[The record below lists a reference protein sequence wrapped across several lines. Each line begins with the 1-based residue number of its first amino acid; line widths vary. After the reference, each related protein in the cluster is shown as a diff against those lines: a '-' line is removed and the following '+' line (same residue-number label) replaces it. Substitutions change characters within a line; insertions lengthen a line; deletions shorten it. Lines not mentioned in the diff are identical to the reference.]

1 MRGIDA
7 TRIVERETCLKI
19 YEVGGAVRDS
29 LLGRPVAD
37 RDWVVTGATAE
48 DMLALGYRQVGR
60 DFPVFL
66 HPQTHEEYALARL
79 ERKQSAGYRGFSFDT
94 SRAVTL
100 EQDLARRDVTIN
112 AMARDSAG
120 HLIDPYGGQAD
131 LAAGILRHITP
142 AFAEDPLRVLRVAR
156 FAARFAYTVHPQ
168 TLALMKN
175 LAESGELDTL
185 TPERVWRELERA
197 LSEPHPAHFFSVLR
211 ACGALAVLFPEIE
224 RLFALPPPTE
234 ACAETNAGTALLAV
248 LDRAAAQDA
257 SVALRF
263 ALLLLPTAA
272 FAGPPEAAVETLS
285 QRLRVPV
292 AMRELAV
299 LSVRHRTA
307 IAAACEADAPA
318 LMQLLSA
325 LDALRRPERLQDVLA
340 VCALSVGEMPE
351 GYGPSRLM
359 QKLNTVCRAVH
370 PDPRIAA
377 TAKGTAIRDAL
388 NVARTAAVAQELAL
402 IRSASED

>member
-1 MRGIDA
+1 M
-7 TRIVERETCLKI
+7 EI

-37 RDWVVTGATAE
+37 RDWVVTGATPDE
-48 DMLALGYRQVGR
+48 MRALGYRQVGR

-66 HPQTHEEYALARL
+66 HPVTHEEYALARL
-79 ERKQSAGYRGFSFDT
+79 ERKQAAGYRGFSFDT

-112 AMARDSAG
+112 AMARDSQG

-156 FAARFAYTVHPQ
+156 FAARFGYTVHPE
-168 TLALMKN
+168 TLALMRT

-197 LSEPHPAHFFSVLR
+197 LSEPQPSHFFGVLR

-224 RLFALPPPTE
+224 RLFSMPPPASAPE
-234 ACAETNAGTALLAV
+234 AMNAGMAV
-248 LDRAAAQDA
+248 LSALDRAALQ
-257 SVALRF
+257 SVPVATRF
-263 ALLLLPTAA
+263 ALLLLPTARSA
-272 FAGPPEAAVETLS
+272 APAEAQADAIS

-299 LSVRHRTA
+299 LVVRHRAT
-307 IAAACEADAPA
+307 IAAVEELDAPT
-318 LMQLLSA
+318 LMELLSA
-325 LDALRRPERLQDVLA
+325 LDALRRPERLQEVLQ
-340 VCALSVGEMPE
+340 VCALAAGEAPAD
-351 GYGPSRLM
+351 YRPSILLERLGA
-359 QKLNTVCRAVH
+359 VCRSVH
-370 PDPRIAA
+370 PDPALTA

-388 NVARTAAVAQELAL
+388 YAARTAAVARELSL
-402 IRSASED
+402 IRSASAG